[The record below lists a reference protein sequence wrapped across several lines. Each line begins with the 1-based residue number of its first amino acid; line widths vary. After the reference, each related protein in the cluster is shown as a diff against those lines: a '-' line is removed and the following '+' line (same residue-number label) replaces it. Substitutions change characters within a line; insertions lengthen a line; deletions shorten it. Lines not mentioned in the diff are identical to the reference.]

1 GFLFFLF
8 FPGLWQMTARI
19 ISTLA
24 VAVTIGPSLA
34 YGSPACMTQSE
45 ARAKFPK
52 ATHLYMRKNCWSDSA
67 TNTVQA
73 RSAAAMPAHSPRQP
87 PCAAVPAPSPRPA
100 FAAVPAAS
108 PQPEPA
114 SDGIK
119 PGTQCRF
126 SPCE

>member
-1 GFLFFLF
+1 
-8 FPGLWQMTARI
+8 MTARI

-24 VAVTIGPSLA
+24 VAITIGPSLA

-73 RSAAAMPAHSPRQP
+73 HSAAAMPLF
-87 PCAAVPAPSPRPA
+87 AATAAMRRGARA
-100 FAAVPAAS
+100 FAATGVRGSARGFAA
-108 PQPEPA
+108 
-114 SDGIK
+114 
-119 PGTQCRF
+119 TRTR
-126 SPCE
+126 

>member
-1 GFLFFLF
+1 
-8 FPGLWQMTARI
+8 MTVRI
-19 ISTLA
+19 ISILA
-24 VAVTIGPSLA
+24 VATIGPSIA

-87 PCAAVPAPSPRPA
+87 PRAVVPTPSPRRSL
-100 FAAVPAAS
+100 AVAPTHL
-108 PQPEPA
+108 PRPEPA
-114 SDGIK
+114 SNGID
-119 PGTQCRF
+119 PGTQCRL
-126 SPCE
+126 SPCEQQADILGLLG